1 MNGLKWYSGG
11 KERKEEALDTID
23 HLLVLLDKEDQQPLI
38 VVLNEFRSE
47 LLSEGQS
54 VPYILSR
61 MDLAV
66 SRCIVENKL
75 TFSEKETELFNQL
88 SSLSQIK
95 YGY

>member
-47 LLSEGQS
+47 LLGEGQS